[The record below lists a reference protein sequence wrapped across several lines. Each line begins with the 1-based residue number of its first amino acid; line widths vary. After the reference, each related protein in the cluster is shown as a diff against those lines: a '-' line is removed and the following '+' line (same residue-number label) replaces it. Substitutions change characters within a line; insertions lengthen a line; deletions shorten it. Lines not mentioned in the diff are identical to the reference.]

1 MKYRK
6 DIIYPVA
13 FVIAAAISIGYKVVA
28 SGRLDGFFLF
38 PQKDEIVVESEEE
51 PAEPSDTS
59 EGTVNAD
66 GTSEQAVPVEMIS
79 VYVSGAVRNP
89 GVYQIPSGSIVN
101 DAVTAAGGYTEE
113 AAYERLD
120 LVYILTENR
129 TIYIPTGSE
138 VGSGADVGIISFD
151 GNDGVSDPEGGS
163 GDSLINI
170 NTASDT
176 GLQTL
181 PGIGPATA
189 QAIIEY
195 REENPFNRIE
205 DIMNVPGIGEGRF
218 ERIRDLICVE

>member
-38 PQKDEIVVESEEE
+38 PKKDEIVVESEEE
-51 PAEPSDTS
+51 PEEPSDTS

-66 GTSEQAVPVEMIS
+66 GTSEQTVPVEMIS

-101 DAVTAAGGYTEE
+101 DAVTAAGGFTEE

-120 LVYILTENR
+120 LVYMLTENR

-151 GNDGVSDPEGGS
+151 GNDGASAPEGGS
-163 GDSLINI
+163 EGSLINI

-195 REENPFNRIE
+195 REENPFSRIE